1 MRGTRGGTRFWGVLF
16 LMLAGCWTTEK
27 QLKPPPHP
35 EEAMVPPAS
44 DPRFSSPIAY
54 PKEAERDQSIKKP
67 AKDPND
73 PMGSPSRF
81 GPSGSGLG
89 AGGRGY

>member
-1 MRGTRGGTRFWGVLF
+1 MCGMGGGTRFWSVL
-16 LMLAGCWTTEK
+16 LLLLAGCWTTEK

-35 EEAMVPPAS
+35 EEAMVPPES

-67 AKDPND
+67 TRDPKDPND
-73 PMGSPSRF
+73 PTASPSRF
-81 GPSGSGLG
+81 GPSGM
-89 AGGRGY
+89 GGRGY